1 MKDYSTADVVD
12 TTTPL
17 SIFTPRSQRLPS
29 PPDPRLPSVV
39 PRTSSPF
46 SRRRRTISGA
56 VSVERED
63 NISKLGQ
70 TALRYDIPGCAAP
83 FTTLGWEAPVSEQD
97 FVSSGAG
104 TGQKARPDSIAC
116 APRELAV
123 SLSSAHELKPAL
135 QITPS
140 VIRRK
145 RPSDVRTPDS
155 SGERLHTKR
164 PRIRPRLNHSL
175 DGLKFDGPIQQPPSP
190 LFFSNTQR
198 QRPTLPA
205 RFSSSEAAARML
217 SKARHE
223 ETHVKTVSLARGTV
237 PTSAHASYHNTS
249 TPTSISRQSLD
260 RSSTTR
266 SDSPDTGSHSGK
278 NSTSSPGQ
286 QNLNSIGIIELLEQ
300 DERPT
305 LIIDLSDSTNYGP
318 GPLYPA
324 YVSSSLRSCEGLYE
338 HIVGT
343 SEAALQFKSWL
354 SSPSVNKEGL
364 NISLPTCQYANFLWS
379 CSTLRRTLRVVSGTL
394 LSSPGFKIS
403 VSSSLTQSVGSLSMG
418 PTSAPM
424 SGIEPS
430 DYFGHAIQAP
440 EQFATKNISNAP
452 VSSIEGAIPTTAVL
466 SALEGNTGIADQQ
479 TPTDVMPSP
488 STYVM
493 DGIPLAPAAPAVTNV
508 NWFSSHIPV
517 AHSISPSFDWTRLP
531 VSDAMPE
538 HIRFARSIDWASTS
552 LGPIGTWGSDLRQM
566 CNLIMASPHP
576 AAMYWGDDLIAIY
589 NEAYIM
595 LAGQK
600 HPSLMGQSY
609 SVAWSEIWD
618 DVKDVFANAR
628 LTGEATMKDDDG
640 LFLKRS
646 NYLEETYFSWSIV
659 SHYSTSNPH
668 AWICVQLPL
677 SGNCDRTKI
686 WCWWRQYIYH

>member
-1 MKDYSTADVVD
+1 MKDSTDDAVD
-12 TTTPL
+12 TPL
-17 SIFTPRSQRLPS
+17 SIYTPRSQRLPS
-29 PPDPRLPSVV
+29 PTDPRLPSVI

-56 VSVERED
+56 VERAD
-63 NISKLGQ
+63 NASTLGQ
-70 TALRYDIPGCAAP
+70 TALRHNIPGRAAP
-83 FTTLGWEAPVSEQD
+83 SSTPGWEARVSEQD
-97 FVSSGAG
+97 FASSGAG
-104 TGQKARPDSIAC
+104 TGQRNRPNSIAC
-116 APRELAV
+116 ASRELAV
-123 SLSSAHELKPAL
+123 ALCSPHELQPPL
-135 QITPS
+135 EITPS
-140 VIRRK
+140 ITRRK
-145 RPSDVRTPDS
+145 RPSDVRASDAS
-155 SGERLHTKR
+155 SERPQTKR
-164 PRIRPRLNHSL
+164 PRVKPRLNQSL

-198 QRPTLPA
+198 QRPKLPA

-237 PTSAHASYHNTS
+237 HTPGHANYPNTS
-249 TPTSISRQSLD
+249 TPSNASRQSLD

-266 SDSPDTGSHSGK
+266 SDSPDTGSYSGK

-286 QNLNSIGIIELLEQ
+286 QNLNSIGIIELFEQ

-305 LIIDLSDSTNYGP
+305 LIVDLSESANYGP
-318 GPLYPA
+318 GPVYPA

-338 HIVGT
+338 HIVGA
-343 SEAALQFKSWL
+343 SEGALQFKLWL
-354 SSPSVNKEGL
+354 SSTSVNKEGH

-403 VSSSLTQSVGSLSMG
+403 VSSALTQSVSSLSMG
-418 PTSAPM
+418 TTSAPV
-424 SGIEPS
+424 SGSEPS
-430 DYFGHAIQAP
+430 DYFGTAMQTQ
-440 EQFATKNISNAP
+440 EQFATKHVSNTP
-452 VSSIEGAIPTTAVL
+452 IPSIEGTIPTTAVL

-479 TPTDVMPSP
+479 TPTDVLPSP

-493 DGIPLAPAAPAVTNV
+493 DGIPLAPAVPAVTNV
-508 NWFSSHIPV
+508 NWFSSHIPI

-576 AAMYWGDDLIAIY
+576 AAMYWGEDLIAIY

-600 HPSLMGQSY
+600 HPYLMGQSY
-609 SVAWSEIWD
+609 SVAWSEIWE

-659 SHYSTSNPH
+659 SSTLIPFRPAILMHEFSCN
-668 AWICVQLPL
+668 CL
-677 SGNCDRTKI
+677 SVATVIGPTLVLVAPS
-686 WCWWRQYIYH
+686 

>member
-1 MKDYSTADVVD
+1 MKDYSTADAVD
-12 TTTPL
+12 TPL

-29 PPDPRLPSVV
+29 PTDPRLPSVI

-56 VSVERED
+56 VNVERAD
-63 NISKLGQ
+63 NTSALGQ
-70 TALRYDIPGCAAP
+70 TALHNNLPAFVAP
-83 FTTLGWEAPVSEQD
+83 PAPSGWEARVSEQD
-97 FVSSGAG
+97 FASSGAG
-104 TGQKARPDSIAC
+104 TGQKTGLDSIAC
-116 APRELAV
+116 ASRELAV
-123 SLSSAHELKPAL
+123 SLSSPHELQPAIEL
-135 QITPS
+135 TPS
-140 VIRRK
+140 AIRRK
-145 RPSDVRTPDS
+145 RPSDARPLDAS
-155 SGERLHTKR
+155 SERPHTKR

-175 DGLKFDGPIQQPPSP
+175 DGLKFDGHIQQPPSP

-198 QRPTLPA
+198 QRPKLPA

-217 SKARHE
+217 SKARNE

-237 PTSAHASYHNTS
+237 QAPGLANYHNTS
-249 TPTSISRQSLD
+249 TPTNASRQSLD
-260 RSSTTR
+260 RSSTTT
-266 SDSPDTGSHSGK
+266 SDSTGSYSGK

-286 QNLNSIGIIELLEQ
+286 QDLNSIGIIELLEQ

-338 HIVGT
+338 SVVGT
-343 SEAALQFKSWL
+343 SEAALQFRSWL
-354 SSPSVNKEGL
+354 SSASVNKEGHT
-364 NISLPTCQYANFLWS
+364 ISLATCQYANFLWS
-379 CSTLRRTLRVVSGTL
+379 CSALRKTLRVVSGTL
-394 LSSPGFKIS
+394 ISSPGFKIS

-430 DYFGHAIQAP
+430 DYFGPAIQAQ
-440 EQFATKNISNAP
+440 EQSATQNISNP
-452 VSSIEGAIPTTAVL
+452 PLPSIEGTMPLAAVL
-466 SALEGNTGIADQQ
+466 SALEGNTGNADQQ
-479 TPTDVMPSP
+479 TPTDVLSSP

-493 DGIPLAPAAPAVTNV
+493 EGIPLAPVAPAVTNV
-508 NWFSSHIPV
+508 NWFSSHIPIE
-517 AHSISPSFDWTRLP
+517 HTISPSFDWTRLP

-659 SHYSTSNPH
+659 SSSRTLS
-668 AWICVQLPL
+668 QLAIVMHEASFDSSQWQPY
-677 SGNCDRTKI
+677 RTNI
-686 WCWWRQYIYH
+686 